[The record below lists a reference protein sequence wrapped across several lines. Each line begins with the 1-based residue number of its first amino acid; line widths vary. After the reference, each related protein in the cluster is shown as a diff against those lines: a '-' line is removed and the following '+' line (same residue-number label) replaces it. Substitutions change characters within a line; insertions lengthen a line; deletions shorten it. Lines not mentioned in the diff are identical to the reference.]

1 LFKVSCIYSIIK
13 NKMDSLHGVGYIS
26 GLNAGMAV
34 LGGFLIALSTS
45 LNLLLKGRI
54 TGMSGI
60 FYSLVTFDK
69 SSYFWKTS
77 LVSGMLCAASIL
89 YIIFEDKPLKGDA

>member
-1 LFKVSCIYSIIK
+1 
-13 NKMDSLHGVGYIS
+13 
-26 GLNAGMAV
+26 
-34 LGGFLIALSTS
+34 
-45 LNLLLKGRI
+45 
-54 TGMSGI
+54 
-60 FYSLVTFDK
+60 LVTFDK

>member
-1 LFKVSCIYSIIK
+1 MVEHS
-13 NKMDSLHGVGYIS
+13 VGYIS
-26 GLNAGMAV
+26 GFNIGMGI
-34 LGGFLIALSTS
+34 LGGFLIAASTS

-69 SSYFWKTS
+69 SSFYWKTS

-89 YIIFEDKPLKGDA
+89 YLSCGDEPIHGKNAISYKD

>member
-1 LFKVSCIYSIIK
+1 MESSQ
-13 NKMDSLHGVGYIS
+13 VGYIS
-26 GLNAGMAV
+26 GFNIGMAI

-45 LNLLLKGRI
+45 INLLLKGRI

-69 SSYFWKTS
+69 SSFYWKLS
-77 LVSGMLCAASIL
+77 LVSGMLSAASIL
-89 YIIFEDKPLKGDA
+89 YLSCGDEPIHGKNA